1 MGLLET
7 RPRAGW
13 KTWMSAIIGS
23 VLLLGRVLLQLDST
37 SLRSV
42 AVGLSWPLVGVSVLF
57 FFTEGVVTAKRL
69 SIMAGTHQSLARAL
83 QANAWY
89 SVLVVALPARLGE
102 FAAILV
108 MEKYLL
114 QKRAP
119 AFASIVVQRLF
130 DLVMLGVLFLLVLAF
145 LIEQLPLAV
154 SAAVAMLVIGIALSA
169 IQQMEP
175 LLTLMARWVLSTRI
189 RFSRSLRRKI
199 ARQLLQGRGWRRQM
213 ASTGLIPSAMSL
225 TAVKWLVIVGGIS
238 ALLIASQDSLTWQ
251 SALIAAVAYC
261 FMSAVP
267 IQSLGGIGLGE
278 AGLTF
283 LLAGMGMP
291 VGVAAAT
298 SLIVRLV
305 LILFPAIFFLTVFFL
320 VSLEN
325 IVQSGKSAGG

>member
-7 RPRAGW
+7 LPRAGW
-13 KTWMSAIIGS
+13 KTWMSAVIGS
-23 VLLLGRVLLQLDST
+23 ALLLGIVLLQLDST

-42 AVGLSWPLVGVSVLF
+42 AVGLSWPFVAVSVLF
-57 FFTEGVVTAKRL
+57 FFTEGVVTAKRI
-69 SIMAGTHQSLARAL
+69 SIMAATHQRLIRAL

-89 SVLVVALPARLGE
+89 SLLVVALPARLGE

-130 DLVMLGVLFLLVLAF
+130 DLVMLGVLFLLVLVF
-145 LIEQLPLAV
+145 LIEQLPVAA
-154 SAAVAMLVIGIALSA
+154 SAAIAVLVTGVGLSA
-169 IQQMEP
+169 IYQMEP
-175 LLTLMARWVLSTRI
+175 LLTLSARWVMSTRI
-189 RFSRSLRRKI
+189 PLSRSLRIKI
-199 ARQLLQGRGWRRQM
+199 TRLLLEGRGWRRQL
-213 ASTGLIPSAMSL
+213 AGTGVIVSAISL
-225 TAVKWLVIVGGIS
+225 TAVKWLVIFAGIS
-238 ALLIASQDSLTWQ
+238 TLLIASQDSLAWH

-283 LLAGMGMP
+283 LLAGMGIP
-291 VGVAAAT
+291 LGVAAAT
-298 SLIVRLV
+298 SLMVRLF
-305 LILFPAIFFLTVFFL
+305 LIVFPVIFFLAIFFL
-320 VSLEN
+320 VSLDKS
-325 IVQSGKSAGG
+325 VQSGK